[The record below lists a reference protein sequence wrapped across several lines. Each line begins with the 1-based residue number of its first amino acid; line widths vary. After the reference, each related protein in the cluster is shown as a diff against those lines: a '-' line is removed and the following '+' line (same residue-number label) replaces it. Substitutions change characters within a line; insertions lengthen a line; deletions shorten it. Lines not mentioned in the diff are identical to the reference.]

1 MITKQLHRWSFLG
14 PLLIL
19 AASMVNCSSVDAAPL
34 PSKGPGAHTGNPQ
47 VMCVDER
54 ITVKAKSV
62 SQDKILDS
70 IAKACKLRV
79 YSATPPKTSV
89 LATVDFTDYDL
100 ADALG
105 ELLRGCDYFVVYNE
119 RSDDSGFIVSLA
131 QAHSASP
138 SPLMADAPPTVMEE
152 EIAPVTDER
161 QDRVEHIHNQI
172 EMLNERIASGASDR
186 FYEEAIKSKPAEF
199 VQDDRKML
207 VEYQH
212 ELANL
217 GQ

>member
-1 MITKQLHRWSFLG
+1 MITKHLHRWSF
-14 PLLIL
+14 PALLLL
-19 AASMVNCSSVDAAPL
+19 ATSLINCSSADAAPL
-34 PSKGPGAHTGNPQ
+34 PNKGPGAHAGNPQ
-47 VMCVDER
+47 VMCIDER

-79 YSATPPKTSV
+79 YSATPAKTSV
-89 LATVDFTDYDL
+89 LATVDFTDYEL

-105 ELLRGCDYFVVYNE
+105 ELLRGCDYFVVHNE
-119 RSDDSGFIVSLA
+119 RPDNTGFVVSLA
-131 QAHSASP
+131 QAHSISP
-138 SPLMADAPPTVMEE
+138 SPLVAETAPTVVEE

-161 QDRVEHIHNQI
+161 QDRVEHLHNQI

-186 FYEEAIKSKPAEF
+186 FYEQAIKSKPAEF

-207 VEYQH
+207 AEYQH